1 MTTLSG
7 GTDSALNWFR
17 SSHSAPDGAA
27 CVEIALTSA
36 NIHVRDS
43 KSLHGSSIAFHPHQ
57 WTTFINTV
65 EEGENK

>member
-1 MTTLSG
+1 M
-7 GTDSALNWFR
+7 SAHSSEPTLNWFK

-36 NIHVRDS
+36 SVHVRDS
-43 KSLHGSSIAFHPHQ
+43 KALQGPDVAFRSRP

>member
-1 MTTLSG
+1 MTTPSSN
-7 GTDSALNWFR
+7 SALNWFK

-36 NIHVRDS
+36 SVHVRDS
-43 KSLHGSSIAFHPHQ
+43 KALKGPGIAFHPHQ
-57 WTTFINTV
+57 WATFINTV